1 MRFTID
7 RQSLMTGLQRVY
19 GVVPAR
25 STVPVLTNVLLN
37 VLPDKLEIVGTDLEM
52 SVRTSV
58 PIEAPEAG
66 AIAVPARPFH
76 EVVRELPDIPIEFE
90 IDGLQLFLRTPQGEY
105 RFPGTAKEEYP
116 AIVVEKSA
124 EYVVL
129 PTDALTRMVN
139 RALFAVSTDQLR
151 LALTGVLFEFTDNEL
166 RVVATDGHR
175 LSRTVRQNVGD
186 ALNGK
191 KCILPTKSLN
201 VLLRNTDAADE
212 VTLRASAEHMVFELG
227 DTTIYSK
234 LIAAKYPQY
243 ERTIPMENQFR
254 MIVGRDDLAA
264 AVRRV
269 RVFSSVISNAVT
281 FKLEAKS
288 LEISAEDEE
297 YGGGARETLTIDYDG
312 PELLAAYNAQF
323 LIDILRHIDTPDV
336 IFRLQDSQTGAL
348 VFPSEQVVGEEFMM
362 VIMPVMLG
370 TTATGAP
377 EDEAAA
383 PDAHYYFQ
391 DGD

>member
-1 MRFTID
+1 MHFNID

-66 AIAVPARPFH
+66 AIAIPAKPFY
-76 EVVRELPDIPIEFE
+76 EVIRELPDIPIEFE
-90 IDGLQLFLRTPQGEY
+90 IDGLQLLVRTPQGEY

-116 AIVVEKSA
+116 AIVVPTSPEQ
-124 EYVVL
+124 VRL
-129 PTDALTRMVN
+129 PTDALTRMLN

-151 LALTGVLFEFTDNEL
+151 LALTGVLFEFVEKEL
-166 RVVATDGHR
+166 RIVATDGHR
-175 LSRTVRQNVGD
+175 LSRTVKKDVND
-186 ALNGK
+186 ALDGK

-212 VTLRASAEHMVFELG
+212 VTLRASKEHMVFELG

-243 ERTIPMENQFR
+243 ERTIPMDNQFR
-254 MIVGRDDLAA
+254 MVVGREDLAA
-264 AVRRV
+264 SVRRV
-269 RVFSSVISNAVT
+269 RVFASAISNAVT
-281 FKLEAKS
+281 FKLEHTS

-297 YGGGARETLTIDYDG
+297 YGGGAREKLTIDYDG
-312 PELLAAYNAQF
+312 PELVVAYNAQF
-323 LIDILRHIDTPDV
+323 LIDILRHVDTPDV
-336 IFRLQDSQTGAL
+336 IFKLQDGQTGAL

-362 VIMPVMLG
+362 VIMPVMIG
-370 TTATGAP
+370 GSFSASSETAG
-377 EDEAAA
+377 
-383 PDAHYYFQ
+383 PDADYYFQ
-391 DGD
+391 GTDAD